1 MDIPEIVVPE
11 INAVTDLP
19 QVAIPQ
25 APPVTLDIGVPVI
38 NLTPFN
44 KCSKP
49 VNGAGLLINANKP
62 CGPCIGTVEKIKAS
76 QKI

>member
-38 NLTPFN
+38 DLPHFN
-44 KCSKP
+44 PMDIEPEVQPPKVVPPKQS
-49 VNGAGLLINANKP
+49 LQIHQL
-62 CGPCIGTVEKIKAS
+62 
-76 QKI
+76 